1 MTSVQTKSDLRNQS
15 DRFVI
20 VEQTNTMYER
30 HDGEYIAKRYF
41 RISDIMKILGRT
53 KTQVYWL
60 LEKHNIKLPVNPKYG
75 RVKVSLTQLQQMAE
89 EI

>member
-1 MTSVQTKSDLRNQS
+1 MRSVATKADLRNQR
-15 DRFVI
+15 DRFV
-20 VEQTNTMYER
+20 VVSQTNTMYER
-30 HDGEYIAKRYF
+30 HDDEYIAKRYF

-60 LEKHNIKLPVNPKYG
+60 LAKHNIKLPENIKYG
-75 RVKVSLTQLQQMAE
+75 RVKITLTQLQQMAE

>member
-30 HDGEYIAKRYF
+30 HDDEYIAKRYF
-41 RISDIMKILGRT
+41 RISDIMKILGRS
-53 KTQVYWL
+53 KSQVYWL
-60 LEKHNIKLPVNPKYG
+60 LHKHEIKLPSNIKYG
-75 RVKVSLTQLQQMAE
+75 RVKIPLQQLMQMVDE
-89 EI
+89 V